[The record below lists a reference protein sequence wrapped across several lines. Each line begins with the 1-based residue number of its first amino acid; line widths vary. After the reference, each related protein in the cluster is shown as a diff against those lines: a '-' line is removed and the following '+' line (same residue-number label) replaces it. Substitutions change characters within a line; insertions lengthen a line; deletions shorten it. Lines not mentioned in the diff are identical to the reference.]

1 MINNLDAWAQELREA
16 CYCLSWFTLKVKA
29 LEILRKLGMTLSGYG
44 NKKLF
49 LAVAFAKNKK
59 S

>member
-49 LAVAFAKNKK
+49 
-59 S
+59 